1 MKSIRTLSHNRY
13 DLAGK
18 YIDTQQDILDYD
30 LMNVIMVCLGDSD
43 TKECRGII
51 RMLHSLLVARIPA
64 AEKKRIVHEE
74 YGIPMNKE
82 IDKEVDDMCN
92 ISSLYI
98 NRSSAE
104 GIEIGEF
111 REKVKMIAE
120 MFRNSIPV
128 PTIANIAHL
137 SVEETEKIIR
147 ENT

>member
-18 YIDTQQDILDYD
+18 YIDTPQYILDYD

-92 ISSLYI
+92 ISLLYI
-98 NRSSAE
+98 NRGRAE

>member
-1 MKSIRTLSHNRY
+1 MNRY

-30 LMNVIMVCLGDSD
+30 LINVIMVCLGDSD

-51 RMLHSLLVARIPA
+51 RILHSLSVARIPA

-82 IDKEVDDMCN
+82 IDKVDEMCN

-98 NRSSAE
+98 NRSRAKSI
-104 GIEIGEF
+104 GIC
-111 REKVKMIAE
+111 AC
-120 MFRNSIPV
+120 
-128 PTIANIAHL
+128 A
-137 SVEETEKIIR
+137 
-147 ENT
+147 

>member
-18 YIDTQQDILDYD
+18 YIDTQQYILDYD
-30 LMNVIMVCLGDSD
+30 LMNVIMVCLGESD

-51 RMLHSLLVARIPA
+51 RMLHSLLVAEIPA

-74 YGIPMNKE
+74 YGIPINKE

-92 ISSLYI
+92 ISLLYI
-98 NRSSAE
+98 NRGRAE

-111 REKVKMIAE
+111 REKVNVITELLKS
-120 MFRNSIPV
+120 NIPI
-128 PTIANIAHL
+128 PIIANAVRL
-137 SVEETEKIIR
+137 TVEETEKIIR